1 MTIANYCRQK
11 GLTKEEY
18 KNFKNNIEETAKA
31 IRSTLHY
38 NGGMYYNVSDLF
50 NWNADA
56 DIKYLIINE
65 LKKMNIEFFD
75 NDTLYRVVD

>member
-1 MTIANYCRQK
+1 MTIVKYCKQK
-11 GLTKEEY
+11 GLSKEEY

-56 DIKYLIINE
+56 DIKSLIINE

-75 NDTLYRVVD
+75 KDTLYRVVD

>member
-1 MTIANYCRQK
+1 MTIAKYCKQK
-11 GLTKEEY
+11 GFTKEEY
-18 KNFKNNIEETAKA
+18 KNFKNNIEETAKT
-31 IRSTLHY
+31 IRSSLHY

-56 DIKYLIINE
+56 DIKCLLINE

>member
-1 MTIANYCRQK
+1 MSIAKYCKQK
-11 GLTKEEY
+11 GLSKEEY

-50 NWNADA
+50 NWNCDA
-56 DIKYLIINE
+56 DIECLIINE

-75 NDTLYRVVD
+75 NDRLYRVVD

>member
-1 MTIANYCRQK
+1 MTIAKYCRQK

-18 KNFKNNIEETAKA
+18 KNFKNNIEETVKA
-31 IRSTLHY
+31 IRSSLHY

-56 DIKYLIINE
+56 DIKCLIINE

-75 NDTLYRVVD
+75 NDRSYRVVD